1 LVGSLVLFESSA
13 RAAPPDAQTAEALFQ
28 SGKQAMARGD
38 LASACARFGESV
50 RLDPAAGGFLNLAD
64 CEERAGKLATALAHF
79 QAARDRLRADDYR
92 LPFAAERIARLEPR
106 VPRLTVVANASR
118 SDATVLRDETP
129 LGPASLGVALP
140 VDPGV
145 HLLVLRAPG
154 RLEARREVTVRE
166 GESQTIDLNPG
177 PIVPAVAQV
186 AAKGE
191 APGTG
196 ASAQRTIGVSLGAAG
211 LVGIG
216 VGTVLG
222 LMSKSTYDE
231 ARSHCPSG
239 PSSCTRDGVNGG
251 DSAYAQANAAT
262 VAFVAG
268 GALLGAG
275 VTLYL
280 TAPRAVTLAT
290 SAGSRFSGLSV
301 VGTW

>member
-1 LVGSLVLFESSA
+1 
-13 RAAPPDAQTAEALFQ
+13 
-28 SGKQAMARGD
+28 
-38 LASACARFGESV
+38 
-50 RLDPAAGGFLNLAD
+50 LAD

-92 LPFAAERIARLEPR
+92 LPFTAERIGRLESR
-106 VPRLTVVANASR
+106 VPRLTIVANASP
-118 SDATVLRDETP
+118 SGATVLRDETP

-154 RLEARREVTVRE
+154 RVEARREVTLRE
-166 GESQTIDLNPG
+166 GESQTIDLIAG
-177 PIVPAVAQV
+177 PVVAAAPAAPTAQV
-186 AAKGE
+186 AAKEDAAG
-191 APGTG
+191 PG
-196 ASAQRTIGVSLGAAG
+196 ASAQRTIGLSLGAAG

-239 PSSCTRDGVNGG
+239 PSSCTRDGVSGG

-280 TAPRAVTLAT
+280 TAPRTVTLAT
-290 SAGSRFSGLSV
+290 SAGNRFSGLSV
-301 VGTW
+301 VGSW